1 MVNVIFCIIFKDYKS
16 KLIDFNM
23 VMKSKRTN
31 LLRQGSLVGMMLA
44 AMLAMPSEAQQLP
57 KGVTKVTSVE
67 GITEY
72 NLENGLKVLMFP
84 DPSKPTV
91 TVNVTYLVGSR
102 HEGYGETGM
111 AHLLEHLVFKG
122 SPKHTNIP
130 QELTE
135 HGARPNGTTWYDR
148 TNYFETFAA
157 SDENLKWA
165 LDLESD
171 RMVNSF
177 IAKKDLDSEFSV
189 VRNEF
194 ESGENSPFRV
204 LMERVISGGFLWHNY
219 GKSTIGNRSDIER
232 VPIENLQAFYRKY
245 YQPDNAVLTVAG
257 KIDEAKTLALINDY
271 FGKIAKPTRVLPKS
285 YTLEPTQDGERFVE
299 LKRTGDVQM
308 LMAMYHIMPGSHAD
322 YPAMEVLTELLTTE
336 PNGRLY
342 KNLVDTKKASSQFGF
357 SFQLYDPGLVLFG
370 AEILKEKS
378 LDEARKAF
386 VATLDSAAVLKPSKE
401 DVERA
406 KTTLLKN
413 WDLEF
418 RNSERVGL
426 SISESIA
433 TGDWRLAFLFR
444 DNIRKVTPEDVF
456 RVAQYY
462 FKPSNRT
469 LGTFVP
475 EANPVRAEIPEA
487 PKVAD
492 LVKDYKGEAVVAEG
506 EAFDPSPANIE
517 TRTARVEKANTIETA
532 LLPKK
537 TRGNVV
543 AARITL
549 RYGDEK
555 SLQNKAT
562 ISDLTGSMLDKGT
575 KTKTRQQVKDEF
587 DRLKA
592 RVSFFGNTNQAG
604 ASIET
609 TKENL
614 PEVMKLVADVLKA
627 PAFDENEFEKLKQ
640 EELAGIESQRS
651 EPQAIAFT
659 QYRRLVSPYPKSD
672 VRYVG
677 TFDED
682 VESIKATTID
692 QIRQFHKD
700 FYGANNAS
708 VAVVG
713 DFDKDAIQKIVND
726 EFGSW
731 KSAKPFTRIASPY
744 QPVKSENK
752 SIETPD
758 KANAMFIAGLNMP
771 LQDSDPDY
779 PALIM
784 GNYMLGGGFLNSR
797 LATRIRQ
804 KEGLSYGV
812 GSQFSASPLD
822 KNGTFMSY
830 AIYAPQNAEKLEAAF
845 KEEIDKVMKEG
856 FTADELKAA
865 KSGYLQSRQVA
876 RSQDASLTTTL
887 SSNLYLNRTM
897 QWDADFEKKIEALT
911 PEQIKAAFNKHI
923 DYNKLVIIK
932 AGDFEKAKKGA
943 PSGGAPAQL
952 GGSDKK

>member
-1 MVNVIFCIIFKDYKS
+1 
-16 KLIDFNM
+16 M
-23 VMKSKRTN
+23 VMKSKKTR
-31 LLRQGSLVGMMLA
+31 LLRILFAVLLTSPA
-44 AMLAMPSEAQQLP
+44 IAQLP
-57 KGVTKVTSVE
+57 KGVTKVASVE

-91 TVNVTYLVGSR
+91 TVNMTYLVGSR

-135 HGARPNGTTWYDR
+135 HGARPNGSTWYDR
-148 TNYFETFAA
+148 TNYFETFSATE
-157 SDENLKWA
+157 ENLKWA

-171 RMVNSF
+171 RMINSF

-204 LMERVISGGFLWHNY
+204 LMERVISGSYLWHNY

-232 VPIENLQAFYRKY
+232 VPIDNLQAFYRRF

-257 KIDEAKTLALINDY
+257 KIDEAKTLAMVNEY
-271 FGKIAKPTRVLPKS
+271 FGKIAKPTRALPKS
-285 YTLEPTQDGERFVE
+285 YTVEPTQDGERFVE

-336 PNGRLY
+336 PNGKLY
-342 KNLVDTKKASSQFGF
+342 RNLVDTKKASSEFGF
-357 SFQLYDPGLVLFG
+357 SFQLYDPGFVLFG

-378 LDEARKAF
+378 LDEAKKAF
-386 VATLDSAAVLKPSKE
+386 TATLDSAAILKPSAE

-406 KTTLLKN
+406 KTTILKN

-418 RNSERVGL
+418 RNAERVGL
-426 SISESIA
+426 SISEAIA

-444 DNIRKVTPEDVF
+444 DNIRKVKPEDVF
-456 RVAQYY
+456 RVAGHY

-475 EANPVRAEIPEA
+475 ESNPVRAEIPEA
-487 PKVAD
+487 PKVED

-506 EAFDPSPANIE
+506 EAFDPSPLNVE
-517 TRTARVEKANTIETA
+517 SRTARVEKANTIETA
-532 LLPKK
+532 LLPKT

-555 SLQNKAT
+555 SLMNKAT

-575 KTKTRQQVKDEF
+575 KTKTRQQLKDEF
-587 DRLKA
+587 DKLKA
-592 RVSFFGNTNQAG
+592 RVSFFGANNQAG

-614 PEVMKLVADVLKA
+614 PAVVKLVAEALKT
-627 PAFDENEFEKLKQ
+627 PALDETEFEKLKQ

-651 EPQAIAFT
+651 EPQAIAINA
-659 QYRRLVSPYPKSD
+659 YRRLVTPYPKGD
-672 VRYVG
+672 IRYVS

-682 VESIKATTID
+682 VASIKATTID

-708 VAVVG
+708 ATVVG
-713 DFDKDAIQKIVND
+713 DFDKAAIEKILTD
-726 EFGSW
+726 EFGTW
-731 KSAKPFTRIASPY
+731 KSAKPFTRVASPY
-744 QPVKSENK
+744 MAVKAENK
-752 SIETPD
+752 AIEAPD
-758 KANAMFIAGLNMP
+758 KANAMFVAGLGMP
-771 LQDSDPDY
+771 LQDTDPDY

-812 GSQFSASPLD
+812 GSQFSASSLD
-822 KNGTFMSY
+822 KSGSFMSY

-845 KEEIDKVMKEG
+845 KEEIDKALKEG
-856 FTADELKAA
+856 FTAEELKAA
-865 KSGYLQSRQVA
+865 KSGYLQSRQVG
-876 RSQDASLTTTL
+876 RSQDASLTNTL
-887 SSNLYLNRTM
+887 TNNLYLNRTM
-897 QWDADFEKKIEALT
+897 QWDADFEKKIESLT
-911 PEQIKAAFNKHI
+911 PEQIKAAFNKYI

-932 AGDFEKAKKGA
+932 VGDFAKAKKGA
-943 PSGGAPAQL
+943 PEAGAPAQI
-952 GGSDKK
+952 GGSQKK

>member
-1 MVNVIFCIIFKDYKS
+1 
-16 KLIDFNM
+16 M
-23 VMKSKRTN
+23 VMKFKRRN
-31 LLRQGSLVGMMLA
+31 VFRAKAVFGLLLTSFVSVPA
-44 AMLAMPSEAQQLP
+44 FAQDLP
-57 KGVTKVTSVE
+57 KGVKKVTSVE

-111 AHLLEHLVFKG
+111 AHLLEHMVFKG
-122 SPKHTNIP
+122 TPKHPNIP

-148 TNYFETFAA
+148 TNYFETFSA
-157 SDENLKWA
+157 SEENLKWA

-171 RMVNSF
+171 RMINSF

-204 LMERVISGGFLWHNY
+204 LMERVISGAYLWHNY
-219 GKSTIGNRSDIER
+219 GKSTIGNRSDIEK
-232 VPIENLQAFYRKY
+232 VPIDNLQAFYKKY

-257 KIDEAKTLALINDY
+257 KIDEAKTLAMINDY
-271 FGKIAKPTRVLPKS
+271 FGKIPKPERVLPKS
-285 YTLEPTQDGERFVE
+285 YTSEPTQDGERFVE

-308 LMAMYHIMPGSHAD
+308 LMAVYHIMPGSHAD
-322 YPAMEVLTELLTTE
+322 YPAMEVLTELLTAE

-342 KNLVDTKKASSQFGF
+342 KNLVNTKKASSEFG
-357 SFQLYDPGLVLFG
+357 STFQLYDPGFVLFG
-370 AEILKEKS
+370 AEVLKEKS
-378 LDEARKAF
+378 LDEAKKAF
-386 VATLDSAAVLKPSKE
+386 TATLDSAAVLKPSKE
-401 DVERA
+401 DIERA
-406 KTTLLKN
+406 KTVILKN

-426 SISESIA
+426 SISEAIA

-444 DNIRKVTPEDVF
+444 DNIRKVSEEDVF
-456 RVAQYY
+456 RVSQHYLR
-462 FKPSNRT
+462 PSNRT
-469 LGTFVP
+469 LGTFMP
-475 EANPVRAEIPEA
+475 ESNPVRAEIPDA
-487 PKVAD
+487 PNVAD
-492 LVKDYKGEAVVAEG
+492 LVKNYKGEAVVAEG
-506 EAFDPSPANIE
+506 EAFDPSPMNVESRTTRIE
-517 TRTARVEKANTIETA
+517 KPNSIETA
-532 LLPKK
+532 LLPKT

-555 SLQNKAT
+555 SLMNKAA

-575 KTKTRQQVKDEF
+575 KTKTRQQLKDEF
-587 DRLKA
+587 DKLKA
-592 RVSFFGNTNQAG
+592 RVSFFGAANQAG

-614 PEVMKLVADVLKA
+614 PAVLKLVAEVLKT
-627 PAFDENEFEKLKQ
+627 PAFDETEFEKLKQ

-651 EPQAIAFT
+651 EPQAIAFN
-659 QYRRLVSPYPKSD
+659 QYRRIVTPYPKSD
-672 VRYVG
+672 IRYVG

-682 VESIKATTID
+682 VESIKTTTIE

-708 VAVVG
+708 ATVVG
-713 DFDKDAIQKIVND
+713 DFDKAAIQKIIND
-726 EFGSW
+726 EFGTW

-744 QPVKSENK
+744 MAVKAENK
-752 SIETPD
+752 MLETPD
-758 KANAMFIAGLNMP
+758 KANAMFVAGLNMP
-771 LQDSDPDY
+771 LQDTDPDY
-779 PALIM
+779 PALVM
-784 GNYMLGGGFLNSR
+784 ANYMLGGGFLNSR

-845 KEEIDKVMKEG
+845 KEEIEKAMKEG
-856 FTADELKAA
+856 FTAEELKAA

-876 RSQDASLTTTL
+876 RSQDASLSNTL
-887 SSNLYLNRTM
+887 TSNLYLNRTM
-897 QWDADFEKKIEALT
+897 QWDADFEKKVESLT
-911 PEQIKAAFNKHI
+911 PEQIKTAFAKHV
-923 DYNKLVIIK
+923 DYSKLVIIK
-932 AGDFEKAKKGA
+932 AGDFAKAKKGA
-943 PSGGAPAQL
+943 PATAAPAPL
-952 GGSDKK
+952 GGSEKK

>member
-1 MVNVIFCIIFKDYKS
+1 MLFTS
-16 KLIDFNM
+16 
-23 VMKSKRTN
+23 
-31 LLRQGSLVGMMLA
+31 LLVTPLFSQD
-44 AMLAMPSEAQQLP
+44 LP
-57 KGVTKVTSVE
+57 KGVKKITSVE

-72 NLENGLKVLMFP
+72 SLENGLKVLMFP
-84 DPSKPTV
+84 DPSKPTI

-111 AHLLEHLVFKG
+111 AHLLEHMVFKG
-122 SPKHTNIP
+122 SPKHPNIP

-148 TNYFETFAA
+148 TNYFETFSATE
-157 SDENLKWA
+157 ENLKWA

-177 IAKKDLDSEFSV
+177 IAKKDLESEFSV

-204 LMERVISGGFLWHNY
+204 LMERVISGAYLWHNY
-219 GKSTIGNRSDIER
+219 GKSTIGNRSDIEK
-232 VPIENLQAFYRKY
+232 VPIENLQAFYKKF

-257 KIDEAKTLALINDY
+257 KIDEPKTLAMINEY
-271 FGKIAKPTRVLPKS
+271 FGKIARPARVLPTS
-285 YTLEPTQDGERFVE
+285 YTKEPTQDGERFVE

-308 LMAMYHIMPGSHAD
+308 LMALYHIMPGSHAD
-322 YPAMEVLTELLTTE
+322 YPPMEVLTELLSTE
-336 PNGRLY
+336 PNGKLY
-342 KNLVDTKKASSQFGF
+342 KNLVNTKKASSEFGY
-357 SFQLYDPGLVLFG
+357 SFQLYDPGFVLFG
-370 AEILKEKS
+370 AEVLKEKS
-378 LDEARKAF
+378 LDEARQAF
-386 VATLDSAAVLKPSKE
+386 VATLDSAALVKPSAE

-406 KTTLLKN
+406 KTTILKN

-426 SISESIA
+426 SISEAIA

-444 DNIRKVTPEDVF
+444 DNIRKVTADDVY

-475 EANPVRAEIPEA
+475 EATPVRAEIPDA
-487 PKVAD
+487 PKIED
-492 LVKDYKGEAVVAEG
+492 LVKNYKGEAVVAEG
-506 EAFDPSPANIE
+506 EAFDPSPMNVE
-517 TRTARVEKANTIETA
+517 SRTTRVEKPNAIETA

-555 SLQNKAT
+555 SLMNKAA

-575 KTKTRQQVKDEF
+575 KTRTRQQLKDEF
-587 DRLKA
+587 DKLKA
-592 RVSFFGNTNQAG
+592 RVSFFGAGNQAG
-604 ASIET
+604 ANIET

-614 PEVMKLVADVLKA
+614 PAVMKLVAEVLKT
-627 PAFDENEFEKLKQ
+627 PAFDESEFEKLKQ

-651 EPQAIAFT
+651 EPQAIAIN
-659 QYRRLVSPYPKSD
+659 QYRRIVSPYPKSD

-682 VESIKATTID
+682 VENIKSTTID

-708 VAVVG
+708 ATVVG
-713 DFDKDAIQKIVND
+713 DFDKAAIQKIIND
-726 EFGSW
+726 EFSSW

-744 QPVKSENK
+744 QAVKAENK
-752 SIETPD
+752 AVETPD
-758 KANAMFIAGLNMP
+758 KANAMFVAGLNMP
-771 LQDSDPDY
+771 LQDTDPDY
-779 PALIM
+779 PALVM
-784 GNYMLGGGFLNSR
+784 ANYMLGGGFLNSR

-812 GSQFSASPLD
+812 GSQFSASSLD
-822 KNGTFMSY
+822 KNGSFMSY
-830 AIYAPQNAEKLEAAF
+830 AIYAPENAEKLEAAF
-845 KEEIDKVMKEG
+845 KEEIEKTLKEG
-856 FTADELKAA
+856 FTAEELKAA
-865 KSGYLQSRQVA
+865 RSGYLQSRQVA
-876 RSQDASLTTTL
+876 RSQDASLTNTL
-887 SSNLYLNRTM
+887 TNNLYLNRTM

-911 PEQIKAAFNKHI
+911 PEQIKAAVNKYI
-923 DYNKLVIIK
+923 DYNKFVIIK
-932 AGDFEKAKKGA
+932 AGDFAKSRKGA
-943 PSGGAPAQL
+943 PAATAPAPL
-952 GGSDKK
+952 GGSEKK

>member
-1 MVNVIFCIIFKDYKS
+1 
-16 KLIDFNM
+16 M
-23 VMKSKRTN
+23 VMKFKRKN
-31 LLRQGSLVGMMLA
+31 VLPAKAVFGLLLTTFISA
-44 AMLAMPSEAQQLP
+44 PSFSQDLP
-57 KGVTKVTSVE
+57 KGVKKVTSVE

-111 AHLLEHLVFKG
+111 AHLLEHMVFKG
-122 SPKHTNIP
+122 TPKHPNIP

-148 TNYFETFAA
+148 TNYFETFSATE
-157 SDENLKWA
+157 DNLKWA

-204 LMERVISGGFLWHNY
+204 LMERVISGAYLWHNY
-219 GKSTIGNRSDIER
+219 GKSTIGNRSDIEK
-232 VPIENLQAFYRKY
+232 VPIDNLQAFYRKY

-257 KIDEAKTLALINDY
+257 KIDEAKTLAMINEY
-271 FGKIAKPTRVLPKS
+271 FGKIPKPERVLPKS
-285 YTLEPTQDGERFVE
+285 YTSEPTQDGERFVE

-308 LMAMYHIMPGSHAD
+308 LMAVYHIMPGSHAD
-322 YPAMEVLTELLTTE
+322 YPAMEVLTELLTAE

-342 KNLVDTKKASSQFGF
+342 KNLVNTKKASSEFGF
-357 SFQLYDPGLVLFG
+357 PFQLYDPGFVIFG
-370 AEILKEKS
+370 AEVLKEKS
-378 LDEARKAF
+378 LDEAKKAF
-386 VATLDSAAVLKPSKE
+386 AATLDSAAVLKPSKE
-401 DVERA
+401 DIERA
-406 KTTLLKN
+406 KTVILKN
-413 WDLEF
+413 WDLEL

-426 SISESIA
+426 SVSEAIA

-444 DNIRKVTPEDVF
+444 DNIRKVSEEDVF
-456 RVAQYY
+456 RVAQNYLR
-462 FKPSNRT
+462 PSNRT

-475 EANPVRAEIPEA
+475 ESNPVRAEIPEA
-487 PKVAD
+487 PNVAD
-492 LVKDYKGEAVVAEG
+492 LVKNYKGEAVVAEG
-506 EAFDPSPANIE
+506 EAFDPSPMNVE
-517 TRTARVEKANTIETA
+517 SRTTRVEKPNAIEVA
-532 LLPKK
+532 LLPKT

-555 SLQNKAT
+555 SLMNKAA

-575 KTKTRQQVKDEF
+575 KNKTRQQLKDEF
-587 DRLKA
+587 DKLKA
-592 RVSFFGNTNQAG
+592 RVSFFGAANQAG

-614 PEVMKLVADVLKA
+614 PAVMKLVAEVLKT
-627 PAFDENEFEKLKQ
+627 PAFDETEFEKLKQ

-651 EPQAIAFT
+651 EPQAIAFN
-659 QYRRLVSPYPKSD
+659 QYRRIVTPYPKSD
-672 VRYVG
+672 IRYVG

-682 VESIKATTID
+682 VESIKGTTIE

-708 VAVVG
+708 ATVVG
-713 DFDKDAIQKIVND
+713 DFDKAAIQKIIND

-744 QPVKSENK
+744 VAVKAESK
-752 SIETPD
+752 MLETPD
-758 KANAMFIAGLNMP
+758 KANAMFVAGLNMP
-771 LQDSDPDY
+771 LQDTDPDY
-779 PALIM
+779 PALVIA
-784 GNYMLGGGFLNSR
+784 NYMLGGGFLNSR

-804 KEGLSYGV
+804 KDGLSYGV

-822 KNGTFMSY
+822 KSGSFMTY

-845 KEEIDKVMKEG
+845 KEEIEKAMKEG
-856 FTADELKAA
+856 FTAEELKAA

-876 RSQDASLTTTL
+876 RSQDASLTNTL
-887 SSNLYLNRTM
+887 TSNLYLNRTM
-897 QWDADFEKKIEALT
+897 QWDADFEKKVEALT
-911 PEQIKAAFNKHI
+911 PEQIKTAFAKHV
-923 DYNKLVIIK
+923 DYSKLVIIK
-932 AGDFEKAKKGA
+932 AGDFAKAKKGA
-943 PSGGAPAQL
+943 AAAPAPAPL
-952 GGSDKK
+952 GGSEKK

>member
-1 MVNVIFCIIFKDYKS
+1 
-16 KLIDFNM
+16 M
-23 VMKSKRTN
+23 VMNFKRRN
-31 LLRQGSLVGMMLA
+31 AFRGNAVIGLLLTSLIA
-44 AMLAMPSEAQQLP
+44 APSFSQELP
-57 KGVTKVTSVE
+57 KGVKKVTSVE

-84 DPSKPTV
+84 DPSKPTI

-122 SPKHTNIP
+122 TPKHPNIP

-148 TNYFETFAA
+148 TNYFETFSATE
-157 SDENLKWA
+157 ENLKWA

-204 LMERVISGGFLWHNY
+204 LMERVISGAFLWHNY

-232 VPIENLQAFYRKY
+232 VPIDNLQAFYKKH

-257 KIDEAKTLALINDY
+257 KIDEAKTLAMINDY

-285 YTLEPTQDGERFVE
+285 YTSEPTQDGERFVE
-299 LKRTGDVQM
+299 LRRTGDVQM
-308 LMAMYHIMPGSHAD
+308 LMAAYHIMPGSHAD
-322 YPAMEVLTELLTTE
+322 YPAMEVLTELLTAE

-342 KNLVDTKKASSQFGF
+342 KNLVNTKKASSEFGF
-357 SFQLYDPGLVLFG
+357 SFQLFDPGFVLFG
-370 AEILKEKS
+370 AEVLKENS
-378 LDEARKAF
+378 LDEAKKAF
-386 VATLDSAAVLKPSKE
+386 TATLDSAAVLKPSKE
-401 DVERA
+401 DIERA
-406 KTTLLKN
+406 KTTILKN

-426 SISESIA
+426 SISEAIA

-444 DNIRKVTPEDVF
+444 DNIRKVSPEDVF

-462 FKPSNRT
+462 FRPSNRT

-487 PKVAD
+487 PNVAD

-506 EAFDPSPANIE
+506 EAFDPSPMNVE
-517 TRTARVEKANTIETA
+517 TRTTRVEKPNAIETA
-532 LLPKK
+532 LLPKT

-543 AARITL
+543 AAKITL

-555 SLQNKAT
+555 SLTNKAT
-562 ISDLTGSMLDKGT
+562 ISDLTGSMLDRGS
-575 KTKTRQQVKDEF
+575 KTKTRQQLKDEF
-587 DRLKA
+587 DKLKA
-592 RVSFFGNTNQAG
+592 RVSFFGINNQAG
-604 ASIET
+604 ANIET

-614 PEVMKLVADVLKA
+614 PAVMKLVAEVLKN
-627 PAFDENEFEKLKQ
+627 PAFDETEFEKLKQ

-651 EPQAIAFT
+651 EPQAIAFN
-659 QYRRLVSPYPKSD
+659 QYRRIVTPYPKGD
-672 VRYVG
+672 IRYVA

-692 QIRQFHKD
+692 QIKQFHKD

-708 VAVVG
+708 ATVVG
-713 DFDKDAIQKIVND
+713 DFDKAALQKIIND
-726 EFGSW
+726 EFGNW

-744 QPVKSENK
+744 VAVKSESK
-752 SIETPD
+752 MVETPD

-771 LQDSDPDY
+771 LQDTDPDY
-779 PALIM
+779 PALVI
-784 GNYMLGGGFLNSR
+784 GNYLLGGGFLNSR

-812 GSQFSASPLD
+812 GSQFSASSLD

-845 KEEIDKVMKEG
+845 KEEIEKTMKEG
-856 FTADELKAA
+856 FTAEELKAA
-865 KSGYLQSRQVA
+865 KSGYLQSRQVG
-876 RSQDASLTTTL
+876 RSQDASLANTL
-887 SSNLYLNRTM
+887 TNNLYLNRTM

-932 AGDFEKAKKGA
+932 AGDFAKAKKGA
-943 PSGGAPAQL
+943 PTTAAPAPL
-952 GGSDKK
+952 GGSEKK

>member
-1 MVNVIFCIIFKDYKS
+1 
-16 KLIDFNM
+16 M

-31 LLRQGSLVGMMLA
+31 LFRSANIFGLLLTSMLTV
-44 AMLAMPSEAQQLP
+44 PVFAQDLP
-57 KGVTKVTSVE
+57 KGVKKVTSVE

-84 DPSKPTV
+84 DPSKPTI
-91 TVNVTYLVGSR
+91 TVNMTYLVGSR

-111 AHLLEHLVFKG
+111 AHLLEHMVFKG
-122 SPKHTNIP
+122 TPKHPNIP
-130 QELTE
+130 QELTS
-135 HGARPNGTTWYDR
+135 HGTRPNGTTWYDR
-148 TNYFETFAA
+148 TNYYETFSATE
-157 SDENLKWA
+157 ENLKWA

-171 RMVNSF
+171 RMINSF

-204 LMERVISGGFLWHNY
+204 LMERVISGAFLWHNY

-232 VPIENLQAFYRKY
+232 VPIDNLQAFYKKF

-257 KIDEAKTLALINDY
+257 KIDEPKVLAMINEY
-271 FGKIAKPTRVLPKS
+271 FGKIPKPTRVLPKS
-285 YTLEPTQDGERFVE
+285 YTVEPTQDGERFVE

-308 LMAMYHIMPGSHAD
+308 LIGLYHIMPGSHAE
-322 YPAMEVLTELLTTE
+322 YPAMEVLTELLTAE

-342 KNLVDTKKASSQFGF
+342 KNMVNTKKASSQFGA
-357 SFQLYDPGLVLFG
+357 SFQLYDPGFVLFA
-370 AEILKEKS
+370 AEVLKEKS
-378 LDEARKAF
+378 LDEAKKAF
-386 VATLDSAAVLKPSKE
+386 VATLDSVATLKPSAE

-406 KTTLLKN
+406 KTTILKN

-418 RNSERVGL
+418 RNAERVGL
-426 SISESIA
+426 SISEAIA

-444 DNIRKVTPEDVF
+444 DNIRKVTVDDVYK
-456 RVAQYY
+456 VGQYY

-475 EANPVRAEIPEA
+475 DPNPVRAEIPEA
-487 PKVAD
+487 PKVED
-492 LVKDYKGEAVVAEG
+492 LVKNYKGEAVVAEG
-506 EAFDPSPANIE
+506 EAFDPSPLNVE
-517 TRTARVEKANTIETA
+517 SRTTRIEKANSIETA
-532 LLPKK
+532 LLPKT

-543 AARITL
+543 AAKITL

-555 SLQNKAT
+555 SLMNKAT

-575 KTKTRQQVKDEF
+575 KTKTRQQLKDEF
-587 DRLKA
+587 DKLKA
-592 RVSFFGNTNQAG
+592 RVSFFGANNTAG
-604 ASIET
+604 ANIET

-614 PEVMKLVADVLKA
+614 PAVVKLVAEVLKT
-627 PAFDENEFEKLKQ
+627 PSFDENEFEKLKQ

-651 EPQAIAFT
+651 EPQAIAFN
-659 QYRRLVSPYPKSD
+659 QYRRMVTPYPKSD
-672 VRYVG
+672 IRYVG

-682 VESIKATTID
+682 VESIKATTIA
-692 QIRQFHKD
+692 QIKEFHKD

-708 VAVVG
+708 ATVVG
-713 DFDKDAIQKIVND
+713 DFDKAQIQKLLND
-726 EFGSW
+726 EFGAW

-744 QPVKSENK
+744 QPVKAENK
-752 SIETPD
+752 SLETPD
-758 KANAMFIAGLNMP
+758 KANAMFVAGLGMP
-771 LQDSDPDY
+771 LQDTDADY

-812 GSQFSASPLD
+812 GSQFSASSLD

-845 KEEIDKVMKEG
+845 KEEIDKALKEG
-856 FTADELKAA
+856 FTAEELTAA

-876 RSQDASLTTTL
+876 RSQDASLANTL
-887 SSNLYLNRTM
+887 TNNLYLNRTM
-897 QWDADFEKKIEALT
+897 QWDADFEKKIESLT
-911 PEQIKAAFNKHI
+911 PEQIKAAFNKYI
-923 DYNKLVIIK
+923 DYNKLVIVK
-932 AGDFEKAKKGA
+932 AGDFAKAKKGA
-943 PSGGAPAQL
+943 PAAGAPAPL
-952 GGSDKK
+952 GGSEKK

>member
-1 MVNVIFCIIFKDYKS
+1 
-16 KLIDFNM
+16 
-23 VMKSKRTN
+23 MKFIRMN
-31 LLRQGSLVGMMLA
+31 RLLGSGMRGLLLA
-44 AMLAMPSEAQQLP
+44 SVLSIPAWAQDLP
-57 KGVTKVTSVE
+57 KGVKKITSVE

-72 NLENGLKVLMFP
+72 TLENGLKVLMFP
-84 DPSKPTV
+84 DPSKPTI

-122 SPKHTNIP
+122 TPKHPNIP

-148 TNYFETFAA
+148 TNYFETFSATE
-157 SDENLKWA
+157 DNLKWA

-171 RMVNSF
+171 RMVNSN

-204 LMERVISGGFLWHNY
+204 LMERVISGAFLWHNY

-232 VPIENLQAFYRKY
+232 VPIDNLQGFYRKF

-257 KIDEAKTLALINDY
+257 KIDESKTLAMVNEY
-271 FGKIAKPTRVLPKS
+271 FGKIPKPTRVLPTS
-285 YTLEPTQDGERFVE
+285 YTVEPTQDGERFVE

-308 LMAMYHIMPGSHAD
+308 LMAAYHIMPGSHPD
-322 YPAMEVLTELLTTE
+322 YPAMEVLTELLTAE

-342 KNLVDTKKASSQFGF
+342 KNLVNTKKASSEFGF
-357 SFQLYDPGLVLFG
+357 SFQLYDPGIVLFG
-370 AEILKEKS
+370 AEILKENS
-378 LDEARKAF
+378 LEEARKAF
-386 VATLDSAAVLKPSKE
+386 VATLDSSAVLKPTAE

-444 DNIRKVTPEDVF
+444 DNIRKVTPDDVF

-475 EANPVRAEIPEA
+475 EPNPVRTEIPAA
-487 PKVAD
+487 PDVAS

-506 EAFDPSPANIE
+506 EAFDPSPANVE
-517 TRTARVEKANTIETA
+517 SRTSRIEKANTIETA

-555 SLQNKAT
+555 SLMNKAT
-562 ISDLTGSMLDKGT
+562 ISDLTGSMLDRGT
-575 KTKTRQQVKDEF
+575 KNKTRQQLKDEF
-587 DRLKA
+587 DKLKA
-592 RVSFFGNTNQAG
+592 RVSFFGAGNQAG

-609 TKENL
+609 TRENL
-614 PEVMKLVADVLKA
+614 PAVLKLVAEVLKT
-627 PAFDENEFEKLKQ
+627 PSFDEGEFEKLKQ

-651 EPQAIAFT
+651 EPQAIAFN
-659 QYRRLVSPYPKSD
+659 QYRRIVTPYPKSD

-682 VESIKATTID
+682 VASIKATTID

-708 VAVVG
+708 ASVVG
-713 DFDKDAIQKIVND
+713 DFDKAEIQKLLND
-726 EFGSW
+726 AFATW
-731 KSAKPFTRIASPY
+731 KSEKPFTRIASPY
-744 QPVKSENK
+744 LAVKAENK
-752 SIETPD
+752 AIETPD
-758 KANAMFIAGLNMP
+758 KANAMFVAGMAMP
-771 LQDSDPDY
+771 LQDTDPDY

-784 GNYMLGGGFLNSR
+784 ANYMLGGGFLNSR

-804 KEGLSYGV
+804 KDGLSYGV
-812 GSQFSASPLD
+812 GSQFSASSLD

-845 KEEIDKVMKEG
+845 KEEIERVAKEG

-876 RSQDASLTTTL
+876 RSQDASLTNTL
-887 SSNLYLNRTM
+887 TNNLYLNRTM

-911 PEQIKAAFNKHI
+911 PEQIKAAYARHIDFNKLTI
-923 DYNKLVIIK
+923 VK
-932 AGDFEKAKKGA
+932 AGDFSKAKKT
-943 PSGGAPAQL
+943 PVEGAPAPL
-952 GGSDKK
+952 GGSEKK

>member
-1 MVNVIFCIIFKDYKS
+1 MILNFKKLKAFHRSATFGMLLTSLFVNPLFSQD
-16 KLIDFNM
+16 
-23 VMKSKRTN
+23 
-31 LLRQGSLVGMMLA
+31 
-44 AMLAMPSEAQQLP
+44 LP
-57 KGVTKVTSVE
+57 KGVKKVTSVE

-111 AHLLEHLVFKG
+111 AHLLEHMVFKG
-122 SPKHTNIP
+122 SPKHPNIP

-148 TNYFETFAA
+148 TNYFETFSATE
-157 SDENLKWA
+157 ENLKWA

-177 IAKKDLDSEFSV
+177 IAKKDLESEFSV

-204 LMERVISGGFLWHNY
+204 LMERVISGAYLWHNY
-219 GKSTIGNRSDIER
+219 GKSTIGNRSDIEK
-232 VPIENLQAFYRKY
+232 VPIDNLQAFYKKF

-257 KIDEAKTLALINDY
+257 KIDEPKTLAMINEY
-271 FGKIAKPTRVLPKS
+271 FGKIPKPARVLPTS
-285 YTLEPTQDGERFVE
+285 YTKEPTQDGERFVE

-308 LMAMYHIMPGSHAD
+308 LMALYHIMPGSHAD
-322 YPAMEVLTELLTTE
+322 YPPMEVLSELLTTE
-336 PNGRLY
+336 PNGKLY
-342 KNLVDTKKASSQFGF
+342 KNLVDTKKASSEFGF
-357 SFQLYDPGLVLFG
+357 SFQLYDPGFILFG
-370 AEILKEKS
+370 AEVLKEKS
-378 LDEARKAF
+378 IDEARKAF
-386 VATLDSAAVLKPSKE
+386 VATLDSAALVKPSAE

-406 KTTLLKN
+406 KITILKN

-426 SISESIA
+426 SISEAIA

-444 DNIRKVTPEDVF
+444 DNVRKVTADDVF

-475 EANPVRAEIPEA
+475 EATPVRAEIPDA
-487 PKVAD
+487 PKIEE
-492 LVKDYKGEAVVAEG
+492 LVKNYKGEAVVAEG
-506 EAFDPSPANIE
+506 EAFDPSPMNVE
-517 TRTARVEKANTIETA
+517 SRTTRVEKPNAIETA
-532 LLPKK
+532 LLPKT

-543 AARITL
+543 AARVTL

-555 SLQNKAT
+555 SLMNKAV

-575 KTKTRQQVKDEF
+575 KNKTRQQLKDEF
-587 DRLKA
+587 DKLKA
-592 RVSFFGNTNQAG
+592 RVSFFGANNQAG
-604 ASIET
+604 ANIET

-614 PEVMKLVADVLKA
+614 PAVMKLVAEVLKT

-651 EPQAIAFT
+651 EPQAIAFN
-659 QYRRLVSPYPKSD
+659 QYRRIVSPYPKSD
-672 VRYVG
+672 IRYVG

-682 VESIKATTID
+682 VENIKSATID

-708 VAVVG
+708 ATVVG
-713 DFDKDAIQKIVND
+713 DFDKAEIQKIIAD

-744 QPVKSENK
+744 QPVKAENK
-752 SIETPD
+752 SLETPD
-758 KANAMFIAGLNMP
+758 KANAMFVAGLNMP
-771 LQDSDPDY
+771 LQDTDPEY
-779 PALIM
+779 PALVM
-784 GNYMLGGGFLNSR
+784 ANYMLGGGFLNSR

-812 GSQFSASPLD
+812 GSQFSASSLD
-822 KNGTFMSY
+822 KNGSFMSY
-830 AIYAPQNAEKLEAAF
+830 AIYAPENAQKLEAAF
-845 KEEIDKVMKEG
+845 KEEIEKTLKEG
-856 FTADELKAA
+856 FTAEELKAA
-865 KSGYLQSRQVA
+865 RSGYLQSRQVA
-876 RSQDASLTTTL
+876 RSQDASLASTL
-887 SSNLYLNRTM
+887 TNNLYLNRTM

-911 PEQIKAAFNKHI
+911 PDQIKSAVNKYI

-932 AGDFEKAKKGA
+932 AGDFSKSKKGA
-943 PSGGAPAQL
+943 PAATAPAPL
-952 GGSDKK
+952 GGSEKK

>member
-1 MVNVIFCIIFKDYKS
+1 
-16 KLIDFNM
+16 M
-23 VMKSKRTN
+23 VMKFKRKNVLSTKAVFG
-31 LLRQGSLVGMMLA
+31 LLLTSFISA
-44 AMLAMPSEAQQLP
+44 PSFSQELP
-57 KGVTKVTSVE
+57 KGVKKVTSVE

-111 AHLLEHLVFKG
+111 AHLLEHMVFKG
-122 SPKHTNIP
+122 TPKHPNIP

-148 TNYFETFAA
+148 TNYFETFSATE
-157 SDENLKWA
+157 DNLKWA

-171 RMVNSF
+171 RMINSF
-177 IAKKDLDSEFSV
+177 IAKKDLESEFSV

-204 LMERVISGGFLWHNY
+204 LMERVISGAYLWHNY
-219 GKSTIGNRSDIER
+219 GKSTIGNRSDIEK
-232 VPIENLQAFYRKY
+232 VPIDNLQAFYKKY

-257 KIDEAKTLALINDY
+257 KIDEAKTLAMINDY
-271 FGKIAKPTRVLPKS
+271 FGKIPKPERVLPRS
-285 YTLEPTQDGERFVE
+285 YTSEPTQDGERFVE

-308 LMAMYHIMPGSHAD
+308 VQAVYHIMPGSHAD
-322 YPAMEVLTELLTTE
+322 YPAMEVLTEVLSAE

-342 KNLVDTKKASSQFGF
+342 KNLVNTKKASSVFGG
-357 SFQLYDPGLVLFG
+357 SFQLYDPGFVIFG
-370 AEILKEKS
+370 AEVLKEKS
-378 LDEARKAF
+378 LDEAKKAF
-386 VATLDSAAVLKPSKE
+386 TATLDSALVLKPSKE

-406 KTTLLKN
+406 KTVLLKN
-413 WDLEF
+413 WDLDF
-418 RNSERVGL
+418 RNSERIGL
-426 SISESIA
+426 SISEAIA

-444 DNIRKVTPEDVF
+444 DNVRKVSEADVY
-456 RVAQYY
+456 RVAQFY
-462 FKPSNRT
+462 FRPSNRT
-469 LGTFVP
+469 LGTFTP
-475 EANPVRAEIPEA
+475 EANPQRVEVPEA
-487 PKVAD
+487 PNVAD
-492 LVKDYKGEAVVAEG
+492 LVKNYKGEAVMAEG
-506 EAFDPSPANIE
+506 EAFDPSPMNVE
-517 TRTARVEKANTIETA
+517 SRTTRVEKPNAIEVA
-532 LLPKK
+532 LLPKT

-555 SLQNKAT
+555 SLMNKAA

-575 KTKTRQQVKDEF
+575 KNKTRQQLKDEF

-592 RVSFFGNTNQAG
+592 RVSFFGAANQAG

-614 PEVMKLVADVLKA
+614 PAVMKLVAEVLKT
-627 PAFDENEFEKLKQ
+627 PAFDETEFEKLKQ

-651 EPQAIAFT
+651 EPQAIAFN
-659 QYRRLVSPYPKSD
+659 QYRRIVTPYPKSD
-672 VRYVG
+672 IRYVG

-682 VESIKATTID
+682 VESIKTTTIE

-708 VAVVG
+708 ATVVG
-713 DFDKDAIQKIVND
+713 DFDKAAIQKIIND
-726 EFGSW
+726 EFGTW
-731 KSAKPFTRIASPY
+731 KSVKPFTRIASPY
-744 QPVKSENK
+744 MAVKAESK
-752 SIETPD
+752 MLETPD
-758 KANAMFIAGLNMP
+758 KANAMFVAGLNMP
-771 LQDSDPDY
+771 LQDTDPDY
-779 PALIM
+779 PALVIA
-784 GNYMLGGGFLNSR
+784 NYMLGGGFLNSR

-804 KEGLSYGV
+804 KDGLSYGV

-822 KNGTFMSY
+822 KSGSFMTY

-845 KEEIDKVMKEG
+845 KEEIEKAMKEG
-856 FTADELKAA
+856 FTAEELKAA

-876 RSQDASLTTTL
+876 RSQDASLTNTL
-887 SSNLYLNRTM
+887 TSNLYLNRTM
-897 QWDADFEKKIEALT
+897 QWDADFEKKVEALT
-911 PEQIKAAFNKHI
+911 PEQIKTAFGKHV
-923 DYNKLVIIK
+923 DYSKLVIIK
-932 AGDFEKAKKGA
+932 AGDFAKAKKGA
-943 PSGGAPAQL
+943 TAAPAPAPL
-952 GGSDKK
+952 GGSEKK

>member
-1 MVNVIFCIIFKDYKS
+1 MIIKS
-16 KLIDFNM
+16 MI
-23 VMKSKRTN
+23 SKPGR
-31 LLRQGSLVGMMLA
+31 SPKIIAFMLSA
-44 AMLAMPSEAQQLP
+44 LMAGPIIAQELP
-57 KGVTKVTSVE
+57 KGVTKATSVE

-72 NLENGLKVLMFP
+72 NLANGLKVLMFP
-84 DPSKPTV
+84 DPSKPTI
-91 TVNVTYLVGSR
+91 TVNMTYLVGSR

-111 AHLLEHLVFKG
+111 AHLLEHMVFKG
-122 SPKHTNIP
+122 TPKHPNIP
-130 QELTE
+130 QELTS

-148 TNYFETFAA
+148 TNYFETFSATE
-157 SDENLKWA
+157 ENLKWA

-204 LMERVISGGFLWHNY
+204 LMERVLSGSFLWHNY

-232 VPIENLQAFYRKY
+232 VPIENLQAFYKKY

-257 KIDEAKTLALINDY
+257 KIDEPKTIALINEY
-271 FGKIAKPTRVLPKS
+271 FGKITKPARVMPRS
-285 YTLEPTQDGERFVE
+285 YTVEPTQDGERFVE

-308 LMAMYHIMPGSHAD
+308 LMAAYHIMPGSHAD
-322 YPAMEVLTELLTTE
+322 YPAMEVLTEVLTAE
-336 PNGRLY
+336 PNGKLY
-342 KNLVDTKKASSQFGF
+342 KNLVNTKKASSEFGF
-357 SFQLYDPGLVLFG
+357 SFQLFDPGVVLFG

-386 VATLDSAAVLKPSKE
+386 TATLDSAATSKPSAE

-418 RNSERVGL
+418 RNAERVGL
-426 SISESIA
+426 SISEAIA

-444 DNIRKVTPEDVF
+444 DNIRKVTADDVY

-475 EANPVRAEIPEA
+475 ESNPVRAEIPEA
-487 PKVAD
+487 PKVED
-492 LVKDYKGEAVVAEG
+492 LVKNYKGEALVAEG
-506 EAFDPSPANIE
+506 EAFDPSPSNIE
-517 TRTARVEKANTIETA
+517 TRTTRIEKPNTIETA
-532 LLPKK
+532 LLTKK

-543 AARITL
+543 AAKITL

-555 SLQNKAT
+555 SLMNKAT

-575 KTKTRQQVKDEF
+575 KTKTRQQLKDEF
-587 DRLKA
+587 DKLKA
-592 RVSFFGNTNQAG
+592 RVNFFGASNTAG
-604 ASIET
+604 ATIET

-614 PEVMKLVADVLKA
+614 PAVLKLVAEVLKT
-627 PAFDENEFEKLKQ
+627 PSFDEGEFEKLKQ

-651 EPQAIAFT
+651 EPQAIAFN
-659 QYRRLVSPYPKSD
+659 QYRRIVSPYPKGD
-672 VRYVG
+672 IRYVD
-677 TFDED
+677 TFDEA
-682 VESIKATTID
+682 VTNVKATTID
-692 QIRQFHKD
+692 ELKQFHKD

-708 VAVVG
+708 ATVVG
-713 DFDKDAIQKIVND
+713 DFDQAQVQKILND

-731 KSAKPFTRIASPY
+731 KSAKPFTRVASPY
-744 QPVKSENK
+744 QAIKPENK
-752 SIETPD
+752 ATETPD
-758 KANAMFIAGLNMP
+758 KANAMFVAGMNMP
-771 LQDSDPDY
+771 LQDTDPDY
-779 PALIM
+779 PALIL

-812 GSQFSASPLD
+812 GSQFSASSLD
-822 KNGTFMSY
+822 KNGSFMSY

-845 KEEIDKVMKEG
+845 KEEIDKALKEG
-856 FTADELKAA
+856 FTADEIKAA
-865 KSGYLQSRQVA
+865 KSGYLQSRQVGRA
-876 RSQDASLTTTL
+876 QDASLANTL
-887 SSNLYLNRTM
+887 TNNLYLNRTM
-897 QWDADFEKKIEALT
+897 QWDADFEKNLEALT
-911 PEQIKAAFNKHI
+911 PEKVKAAMQKYI
-923 DYNKLVIIK
+923 DYSKLSIIK
-932 AGDFEKAKKGA
+932 AGDFSKGKTDKTTNTA
-943 PSGGAPAQL
+943 PGSL
-952 GGSDKK
+952 GGSEKK